1 MTVIRFFHEPT
12 RRSAHETSDAEGLA
26 GEHGALT
33 RQMAALQRRVSEQLA
48 DCMRQI
54 RRLEGDVVRL
64 RGRLIRSRT
73 ALSWGLAGASLP
85 AEIAAQARAR
95 PPSRL
100 RHVALAT
107 QAAAAATMPEASAV
121 ICQSGCAGHAHPWL
135 EADGLCRR
143 TGATCGVGVSV
154 DEDAST
160 GPAQH
165 SDQRRSRLL

>member
-1 MTVIRFFHEPT
+1 MTVIRFFNETT
-12 RRSAHETSDAEGLA
+12 RRPAPETSDADGLA
-26 GEHGALT
+26 CEYGALT
-33 RQMAALQRRVSEQLA
+33 RQMAALQSRVSEQLA
-48 DCMRQI
+48 DCMREI
-54 RRLEGDVVRL
+54 RRLEADVVRL
-64 RGRLIRSRT
+64 RGRLVRSRT

-85 AEIAAQARAR
+85 AEVAAPAKAG

-121 ICQSGCAGHAHPWL
+121 ICQTGCTGHAHPWL

-143 TGATCGVGVSV
+143 TGVTCGLGATM
-154 DEDAST
+154 DDGIST
-160 GPAQH
+160 GPVQH